1 MTHSDLA
8 ENVIHFFQW
17 LQAEGVEP
25 DAALLQLFLPGL
37 AAATWGDPLP
47 DDWQARLREQLSDAE
62 VVDAW
67 EQSTEKSSLMQQVM
81 AFFKGQRHTAA
92 WQTQLTAPELA
103 DKLEQALG
111 LIDLVQQVT
120 LLFNHLRR
128 YADLPLGIDEY
139 RLVLQG
145 LLHGYGRST
154 PTDPDAL
161 KRLCRLAWA
170 ATPGEQALVDSYFDR
185 LVTQPQWP
193 QETAVATPPPLPE
206 EEEDTAEQPEAQK
219 PPPEPIVP
227 EPPPLQT
234 ERAQPLPRQPV
245 RQGDTGVEPDWMI
258 DVAPLLEIE
267 GGGRVGLHLLQG
279 MEYLPVTRR
288 QMKQGWRFLRQRV
301 REGPPVELDVPATV
315 RRIGQDGFF
324 LTPVL
329 RPRRINKAALLLLI
343 DRDGSMVP
351 FHALGERLEET
362 AVEAGRLGRAGT
374 YYFHDCPPP
383 QNRRQIVT
391 PQNPLREHKL
401 YQKAHLLGAR
411 PVSEIADDF
420 DNWRTGVLIFSDAG
434 AARGGWDDARIENT
448 AVFLYQLRTLGI
460 ERIAWLNP
468 MPEPRWQQ
476 TSAAPI
482 ADMVPMFSLERN
494 GLYRA
499 IDVLRGR
506 SPRVFT
512 LD

>member
-1 MTHSDLA
+1 MSDLDLFDNA
-8 ENVIHFFQW
+8 TQFFQW

-25 DAALLQLFLPGL
+25 DVVLLRLFLPGL
-37 AAATWGDPLP
+37 AVATWGDPLP
-47 DDWQARLREQLSDAE
+47 NDWQARLHEQLNDEAVADE
-62 VVDAW
+62 
-67 EQSTEKSSLMQQVM
+67 M
-81 AFFKGQRHTAA
+81 A
-92 WQTQLTAPELA
+92 
-103 DKLEQALG
+103 QALG
-111 LIDLVQQVT
+111 LADLVQQVT

-139 RLVLQG
+139 RLVLHG
-145 LLHGYGRST
+145 LLRGYGRST
-154 PTDPDAL
+154 PIDPDAL
-161 KRLCRLAWA
+161 KRLCHLAWA
-170 ATPGEQALVDSYFDR
+170 ATAGEQALVDSYFDR
-185 LVTQPQWP
+185 LVTQPAWP
-193 QETAVATPPPLPE
+193 QETAVTTPPPLPE
-206 EEEDTAEQPEAQK
+206 EDEADSTEQPDTEK

-234 ERAQPLPRQPV
+234 ERPQPLPRQP
-245 RQGDTGVEPDWMI
+245 RRKGETGAAPDWLI

-267 GGGRVGLHLLQG
+267 GGGRVGLNLLQG

-301 REGPPVELDVPATV
+301 REGPAVELDMTATV
-315 RRIGQDGFF
+315 RRISQDGFF

-351 FHALGERLEET
+351 FHTLGERLEET

-383 QNRRQIVT
+383 QNRRQLVT
-391 PQNPLREHKL
+391 AQDPYREHKL

-411 PVSEIADDF
+411 PVSAIVDDF
-420 DNWRTGVLIFSDAG
+420 DDWRTGVLIFSDAG
-434 AARGGWDDARIENT
+434 AARGDWDTARIDNT

-468 MPEPRWQQ
+468 MPEPRWAQ

-512 LD
+512 LE